1 MELKKEHFRLFLNFL
16 SDLLGESAGLDGRKL
31 LVIEVCKHA
40 AQYGVM
46 LKQKTQ
52 KPVSKDSQCGL
63 LFMYLILVTETHS
76 P

>member
-1 MELKKEHFRLFLNFL
+1 MEHFRLLFFFL

-31 LVIEVCKHA
+31 LVVEVCKHA

-52 KPVSKDSQCGL
+52 S
-63 LFMYLILVTETHS
+63 LFQMTHNVDCYS
-76 P
+76 CISFW